1 MKKLLLVLSLV
12 ILVSVDCH
20 GEKIYGT
27 SEPSGFRAG
36 LSFNGSTA
44 YIHMFGGKIPIDYK
58 ITTIKA
64 EGQPFIFY
72 GEIFKVTCA
81 TAANTHV
88 GSNQD
93 KIPKQKPSVEE
104 VAAVE
109 VTVENSYE
117 APLDKSP
124 EEASNSEIPLTPSRK
139 ESPDIKIIDAPAG
152 AKNEDEIIEEEG
164 NGDQTQNLL
173 DTALEF
179 YQASQ
184 ELWSRGELEEAINAL
199 DEAYS
204 LILNVSGESDPAM
217 IQQKEDLRILIS
229 RRLIEIYAS
238 RYTAVDGNH
247 KAIPLTMN
255 EHVEYEIKQF
265 QTVERNYFINS
276 YKQSRRYIDKIVKE
290 LNEVGLPEELAWLPL
305 VESGFN
311 VRAFSPARALGLW
324 QFIASTGY
332 KFGLK
337 RDDWIDERLDPEK
350 STKAAIAYLQ
360 ELHHMFGDWT
370 TVLASYNSGEGNVLR
385 VIGGQKINYLDNFWD
400 LYERLPRETARYVP
414 RFLATLHILK
424 EPERYGF
431 DLGETEEPL
440 SFEVVTIEKQ
450 VRLDAIAKELGISEA
465 LLSDLNPELRLEVTP
480 PTPYSL
486 RIPTAMSEVLLASL
500 DSIPECSRVRTSL
513 AKRHA
518 KSSSELSYVY
528 HRVNKGEILSS
539 IAKRYK
545 TTVAAISKANNIR
558 NRQLIKQGQ
567 RLKIPLS
574 GGKVYASKSAETY
587 TVKDGDSLWL
597 IAQKF
602 NTDVDTLKRI
612 NNLKFSNIV
621 VGQII
626 KVMD

>member
-12 ILVSVDCH
+12 TLVSGGCC
-20 GEKIYGT
+20 GEKINGT
-27 SEPSGFRAG
+27 FEASGFG
-36 LSFNGSTA
+36 
-44 YIHMFGGKIPIDYK
+44 
-58 ITTIKA
+58 
-64 EGQPFIFY
+64 
-72 GEIFKVTCA
+72 GEILKVACA

-88 GSNQD
+88 ASNQD
-93 KIPKQKPSVEE
+93 EIPKEKLSVEE
-104 VAAVE
+104 VAAAE
-109 VTVENSYE
+109 VTAENSYE

-124 EEASNSEIPLTPSRK
+124 EETSNSEISLTPSRD
-139 ESPDIKIIDAPAG
+139 ESPNIKIIDTPAG
-152 AKNEDEIIEEEG
+152 AKDEEEIIVEEG
-164 NGDQTQNLL
+164 NGDKKQNLL
-173 DTALEF
+173 DTALDF

-204 LILNVSGESDPAM
+204 LILEVNNDSDLAT

-238 RYTAVDGNH
+238 RYTAVNGNH

-265 QTVERNYFINS
+265 QTVERDFFINS
-276 YKQSRRYIDKIVKE
+276 CKRSGRYIDKIVKE
-290 LNEVGLPEELAWLPL
+290 LKEAGLPEELAWLPL

-311 VRAFSPARALGLW
+311 VSALSPARALGLW

-360 ELHHMFGDWT
+360 ELHSMFGDWT
-370 TVLASYNSGEGNVLR
+370 TVLAAYNSGEGNVLR
-385 VIGGQKINYLDNFWD
+385 VIRGQKINYLDNFWD
-400 LYERLPRETARYVP
+400 LYEGLPRETARYVP

-424 EPERYGF
+424 ESEQYGF

-465 LLSDLNPELRLEVTP
+465 LLSDLNPELRLMVTP

-486 RIPTAMSEVLLASL
+486 RIPPAMSEVLLASL
-500 DSIPECSRVRTSL
+500 DSIPESSPVRRS
-513 AKRHA
+513 K
-518 KSSSELSYVY
+518 LSYVY
-528 HRVNKGEILSS
+528 HRVSKGETLSS
-539 IAKRYK
+539 IAERYK
-545 TTVAAISKANNIR
+545 TTVAVISKANNIR
-558 NRQLIKQGQ
+558 NRLLIKTGQ

-574 GGKVYASKSAETY
+574 GGKVYASKSGETY
-587 TVKDGDSLWL
+587 TVKEGDSLWL

-602 NTDVDTLKRI
+602 NTDVETLKRI
-612 NNLKFSNIV
+612 NNLKSSNII
-621 VGQII
+621 VGQTINLNVARKI
-626 KVMD
+626 

>member
-1 MKKLLLVLSLV
+1 MKRWGYFLFL
-12 ILVSVDCH
+12 IL
-20 GEKIYGT
+20 
-27 SEPSGFRAG
+27 F
-36 LSFNGSTA
+36 
-44 YIHMFGGKIPIDYK
+44 IHFFVC
-58 ITTIKA
+58 T
-64 EGQPFIFY
+64 
-72 GEIFKVTCA
+72 

-88 GSNQD
+88 ARNQD
-93 KIPKQKPSVEE
+93 KIPKDKLSVEE
-104 VAAVE
+104 VGAVE

-117 APLDKSP
+117 APLGESP
-124 EEASNSEIPLTPSRK
+124 EVTSNSEVPLTPSMK
-139 ESPDIKIIDAPAG
+139 ESPATKMTDVPAG
-152 AKNEDEIIEEEG
+152 AKDEGKTIVEEG
-164 NGDQTQNLL
+164 NGDKKQNLL

-184 ELWSRGELEEAINAL
+184 ELWLRGELEEAVNAL

-204 LILNVSGESDPAM
+204 LILNVSSESDPAM

-238 RYTAVDGNH
+238 RYTMVEGNH

-276 YKQSRRYIDKIVKE
+276 YKRSGRFIDKIVKE
-290 LNEVGLPEELAWLPL
+290 LNEAGLPEELAWLPL

-311 VRAFSPARALGLW
+311 ERALSPARALGLW

-332 KFGLK
+332 KFGLN
-337 RDDWIDERLDPEK
+337 RDDRIDERLDPEK

-370 TVLASYNSGEGNVLR
+370 TVLAAYNSGEENVIRLIR
-385 VIGGQKINYLDNFWD
+385 GQKINYLDNFWD
-400 LYERLPRETARYVP
+400 LYEKLPRETARYVP

-424 EPERYGF
+424 ESDQYGF
-431 DLGETEEPL
+431 DLGEAEEPL
-440 SFEVVTIEKQ
+440 PFEVVIIEKQ

-465 LLSDLNPELRLEVTP
+465 LLSDLNPELRIKVTP

-486 RIPTAMSEVLLASL
+486 RIPPAMSEVLLASL
-500 DSIPECSRVRTSL
+500 DSIPEWSL
-513 AKRHA
+513 DT
-518 KSSSELSYVY
+518 KSSSKLSYVY
-528 HRVNKGEILSS
+528 HRISKDETLSS

-545 TTVAAISKANNIR
+545 TTVAAISNANNVR
-558 NRQLIKQGQ
+558 NRQIIKIGQ
-567 RLKIPLS
+567 RLKIPLR
-574 GGKVYASKSAETY
+574 GRKVYPSTSGETY
-587 TVKDGDSLWL
+587 MVNKGDSLWL

-602 NTDVDTLKRI
+602 NTDVETLKRI
-612 NNLKFSNIV
+612 NNLKSSNIV

-626 KVMD
+626 KVID